1 MNGTLGI
8 HYSNLDNLTNKK
20 TEISQLIDE
29 DSPDV
34 MCFTE
39 ICNKG
44 DIFLSKNDIELK
56 GYDNFSNVD
65 KAKRGAIIYVKKG
78 LMAREYKGMETYNF
92 EECTWCQLENGNK
105 EKILVGN
112 VYRSPNSSREN
123 TQKLYDMLGDN
134 KLDDFD
140 HVIIT
145 GDFNFP
151 NTRWDGSNCTDDIQ
165 EAVRDGFLTQHV
177 DQPTHFRGDNRRNIL
192 DLVLTKNEDTIA
204 NIEYCSPIG
213 KSHHL
218 LLKIRTNIV
227 KIEGKEEIEFK
238 FCPHKGDYQKFRK
251 RLKEEDWSKLEATRF
266 QGCYRHFASVIK
278 EGMQDYI
285 PRVESKEKKNKPR
298 WLSHKISKSVKKKY
312 KLFKKYLNS
321 QNGKT
326 YQKYVEERNKVNK
339 EIKKA
344 KYNYEK
350 DIAKKCKENPKQFW
364 SHVNSKRKCKENIK
378 PLLKTDGTYATS
390 NKDKAEVLSSQFS
403 SVFTKED
410 LINMPKVEPGEWSE
424 GCFLADIVITEEA
437 VKNKLKALNPNK
449 ARGPDSFYPRVLK
462 ELAEEIAQPITMLF
476 NKSLEEGI
484 VPEEWTQAEVCAIFK
499 DGNKNDPSNYRPISL
514 TSVLCKILESFVTG
528 AIQSYMESLG
538 LYSECQHGFRKGK
551 SCITQLLEV
560 IEDFHK
566 LRQEG
571 EPFDII
577 YLDFKKAFDS
587 VPHQRLLTKLRGYG
601 IEGKVLQW
609 IKAFLLNRTQRIKVG
624 NETSASSK
632 VTSGIPQGS
641 ILGPVL
647 FTIFIN
653 DLPES
658 VDSIVKVFADDTK
671 LYNKSKN
678 HRTIQKDLDTIQN
691 WSSIWQLG
699 FNIKKCKCL
708 HVGQQNERHEYI
720 LKTAT
725 GPIEIVEVTEEKDL
739 GVWFDEELKFERH
752 ITEKINKANQSV
764 GIIKKNFEFMDME
777 IFLLLYKAIVRPHL
791 EYGQSIWH
799 PNLKKQVKAV
809 EKVQRR
815 ATKLVKEIAELTY
828 EERLEWLGLP
838 SMKYRRLRG
847 DMITVFNIFQRG
859 DQNTFFKF
867 NLDIG
872 TRGHS
877 LKIFKSHSNR
887 EKFIFF

>member
-1 MNGTLGI
+1 M
-8 HYSNLDNLTNKK
+8 
-20 TEISQLIDE
+20 
-29 DSPDV
+29 
-34 MCFTE
+34 
-39 ICNKG
+39 
-44 DIFLSKNDIELK
+44 
-56 GYDNFSNVD
+56 
-65 KAKRGAIIYVKKG
+65 
-78 LMAREYKGMETYNF
+78 
-92 EECTWCQLENGNK
+92 
-105 EKILVGN
+105 
-112 VYRSPNSSREN
+112 
-123 TQKLYDMLGDN
+123 
-134 KLDDFD
+134 
-140 HVIIT
+140 
-145 GDFNFP
+145 
-151 NTRWDGSNCTDDIQ
+151 
-165 EAVRDGFLTQHV
+165 
-177 DQPTHFRGDNRRNIL
+177 
-192 DLVLTKNEDTIA
+192 
-204 NIEYCSPIG
+204 
-213 KSHHL
+213 
-218 LLKIRTNIV
+218 
-227 KIEGKEEIEFK
+227 
-238 FCPHKGDYQKFRK
+238 
-251 RLKEEDWSKLEATRF
+251 
-266 QGCYRHFASVIK
+266 
-278 EGMQDYI
+278 
-285 PRVESKEKKNKPR
+285 
-298 WLSHKISKSVKKKY
+298 
-312 KLFKKYLNS
+312 
-321 QNGKT
+321 
-326 YQKYVEERNKVNK
+326 
-339 EIKKA
+339 
-344 KYNYEK
+344 
-350 DIAKKCKENPKQFW
+350 
-364 SHVNSKRKCKENIK
+364 
-378 PLLKTDGTYATS
+378 
-390 NKDKAEVLSSQFS
+390 
-403 SVFTKED
+403 FTKED

-671 LYNKSKN
+671 LYNNSKN

-708 HVGQQNERHEYI
+708 HVGQKNERHEYI
-720 LKTAT
+720 LKTAA
-725 GPIEIVEVTEEKDL
+725 GPIEIAEVAEEKDL
-739 GVWFDEELKFERH
+739 GIWFDDELKFERH

-877 LKIFKSHSNR
+877 LKIFKSHSNSNR
-887 EKFIFF
+887 EKFMFSNRIIATWNMLSEQIVKAKSVNQFKNLLDLKLANLKYKYD